1 MKMLNSYHIL
11 FEIWSKHNLFSKI
24 IYMISFALL
33 IASLFFFILTAINK
47 SNNNE
52 YLNKFEDSNS
62 SLKTIEKFDK
72 LFPGKWAHYL
82 KSDPEIAIIQNAL
95 EQMSFD
101 NLEITN
107 KEHTFF
113 VNGQT
118 SSISIL
124 MNAIQVLYNEHGL
137 VIQTVEIDQIDDISI
152 FSLGLTY

>member
-1 MKMLNSYHIL
+1 M
-11 FEIWSKHNLFSKI
+11 
-24 IYMISFALL
+24 
-33 IASLFFFILTAINK
+33 T
-47 SNNNE
+47 
-52 YLNKFEDSNS
+52 
-62 SLKTIEKFDK
+62 
-72 LFPGKWAHYL
+72 
-82 KSDPEIAIIQNAL
+82 
-95 EQMSFD
+95 FD

-124 MNAIQVLYNEHGL
+124 MNAIQVLYNEYGL